1 MRAMT
6 TVLKEQFKNFYLIG
20 RLSAYETKKEY
31 ADSQLGI
38 VWVFLNPLLQIA
50 VYWFVFGTGIRGNH
64 SAVGTG
70 ADKVPFLTWM
80 LCGLIPWFYISA
92 AILQGSNS
100 IYARLGTVSK
110 MNFPLSIIPTYV
122 VMSRFYTHVFLM
134 IVLLIEVILTRGISH
149 ISFWGLAYFAIANT
163 ILLIALS
170 FLTSTLSTMLR
181 DIHLLIQSITRMM
194 LYLTPI
200 LWTPNPHSKSIL
212 VKMMKINPFYYIVEG
227 YRKVLLYND
236 PAYILS
242 KYSLYFWGVVIVLFI
257 IGAAAHVKFR
267 RQFVDY
273 L

>member
-6 TVLKEQFKNFYLIG
+6 TVIKEQFKNFYLIG

-31 ADSQLGI
+31 ADSQLGM

-50 VYWFVFGTGIRGNH
+50 VYWFVFGAGIRKGHDVNH
-64 SAVGTG
+64 I
-70 ADKVPFLTWM
+70 PFLTWM

-122 VMSRFYTHVFLM
+122 VMSRFYTHLFLI
-134 IVLLIEVILTRGISH
+134 IVLLIEVILTRGISY

-200 LWTPNPHSKSIL
+200 LWAPSPHSKL
-212 VKMMKINPFYYIVEG
+212 VKLMKINPFYYIVEG
-227 YRKVLLYND
+227 YRKVILYND
-236 PAYILS
+236 PSYILS

-257 IGAAAHVKFR
+257 VGAAAHVKFR